1 MSETIIIDIIFLV
14 YMTAMTM
21 ATLICCRLLFK
32 ETISKEGVAKT
43 VFPLYDALGPLQPYV
58 RKLILS
64 HTVGIFCVVV
74 LCWVGQGGSFN
85 PVFIPTVSLGMII
98 LFSTILFS
106 KQKAMRLMNSHL
118 QMTLLI
124 DLVVWVYAVITV
136 FKPFYVVN

>member
-32 ETISKEGVAKT
+32 QTMEENGLSKTLYPISTLVGSMHP
-43 VFPLYDALGPLQPYV
+43 FV
-58 RKLILS
+58 RKLNIS

-74 LCWVGQGGSFN
+74 LCWVGQGKSFN
-85 PVFIPTVSLGMII
+85 PAFVPTVVLGLII
-98 LFSTILFS
+98 LLSTILFS